1 MKWTSRWISLN
12 SCVCVCDPVL
22 VFNGRWRC
30 QGSYILD
37 NTWQQMLMLC
47 YRLTSEDL
55 RHNRSPL
62 AFGILTDG
70 EMGKGAYYIV
80 MKSTNGVCGSDFCL
94 GMLKWSWRPSAV
106 DLGTSVPRTFSPG
119 MRSASFDP
127 HVPRSLEATTKRAR
141 NMELQ
146 QEIKVWL
153 LQSGRRIRIIRP
165 KSVQHSKK
173 KQNEITFFYCCSCT
187 KIIFPFKSG
196 Q

>member
-47 YRLTSEDL
+47 DRLTSEDL

-70 EMGKGAYYIV
+70 EMGKGCLLYSYEVCQRSLWEWFLSWDAEVI
-80 MKSTNGVCGSDFCL
+80 MTSVCGGSGYKCAENLQSRNEIGFI
-94 GMLKWSWRPSAV
+94 WPTRAP
-106 DLGTSVPRTFSPG
+106 VPRGHDKEGKKYGITAG
-119 MRSASFDP
+119 NQ
-127 HVPRSLEATTKRAR
+127 SLTPP
-141 NMELQ
+141 
-146 QEIKVWL
+146 
-153 LQSGRRIRIIRP
+153 IRQ
-165 KSVQHSKK
+165 KD
-173 KQNEITFFYCCSCT
+173 
-187 KIIFPFKSG
+187 
-196 Q
+196 